1 MIRVRFNSKDCKLT
15 AIQCYAP
22 TNEAEEGDCDT
33 WYEQPPL
40 ATSNML
46 MIIRD
51 MNAKVEADSTN
62 CYSAI
67 RKRGCGEIKDNGER
81 LIGFCLNNNCIIVG
95 TIFPHR
101 NIHNNTWR
109 SPYGNLSLR
118 TSTKGLSWN

>member
-46 MIIRD
+46 MIIGD

-67 RKRGCGEIKDNGER
+67 RKHDCGEIKDMVSA
-81 LIGFCLNNNCIIVG
+81 LLAFV
-95 TIFPHR
+95 
-101 NIHNNTWR
+101 
-109 SPYGNLSLR
+109 
-118 TSTKGLSWN
+118 